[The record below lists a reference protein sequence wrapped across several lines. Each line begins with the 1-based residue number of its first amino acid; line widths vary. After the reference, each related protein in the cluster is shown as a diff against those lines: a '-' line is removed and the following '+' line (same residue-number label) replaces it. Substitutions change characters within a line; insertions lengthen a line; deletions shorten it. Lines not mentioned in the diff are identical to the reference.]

1 MSQEDKT
8 QDLLGLATKESAVE
22 ITPSVNSEK
31 FTHDGKSWLNDG
43 YIGEA
48 DRDLRLNEVIYLHL
62 VEKKTG
68 KSVKVHWWCPT
79 DSKATLRDIWPRYL
93 AYNTW
98 MNGDQIQ
105 AGERDPSYLKY
116 PVRLSGTEVSGWQY
130 ESLPTFNR
138 LWHEGEGNR
147 LYTTLP
153 NKSNWI
159 KYLTLNQIDLGSGSK
174 LEIVVQDKSS
184 GTVYETHSFIPASDR
199 LSAPQWQEDLCK
211 LIIQKS
217 ARIKA
222 GDWDARAVLEFAPG
236 SENIAL
242 WIPRNSELELMLI
255 SSGTV
260 VAPSKSTT
268 IEQHENAAPAFV
280 LGLTESL
287 VRVPDTELPDM
298 TGYET
303 DELGVPEN
311 SWLSPSYL
319 LADRDL
325 EVGETLHAWLIR
337 LEDGEPL
344 EHITFT
350 SDKSNCLRTQWPEAF
365 AKYINE
371 HAKQIRAGG
380 WNDEGDFTSLS
391 RSESPEKFV
400 SLDIVGK
407 SELNRLWHYSRNN
420 RAFSTA
426 AHRNNW
432 VQTLMLS
439 SITLN
444 ADTTLWVQVRDITS
458 QYLYETHI
466 FSPGPKSLEPAQWT
480 KELCSQINRD
490 GLMLRAGVMQADG
503 QIKAEDKQ
511 NSLWIPQC
519 SDLAITL
526 TPVTWWTQQTVTAEN
541 DLADDESIYT
551 YVWDEYSN
559 AELIK
564 PHCFTPANA
573 SERKKENWVG
583 AWAKSLNASALAP
596 YVSMGTRTQRL
607 GVIAAGATTAS
618 IWEVGASLR
627 VFTTEPSERN
637 WIEHALLLD
646 GLYKDNSSAPRI
658 EFITKTNQKPYFS
671 KLFPYSALLVKNKMD
686 WRLKLRSITATQL
699 AKGIDPFIKIVVDP
713 SKEVLNDESIS
724 LRIARNTNLH
734 PYASY
739 KSMSSTHVGNTK
751 IYAAKNNPSS
761 FDDYERLEASA
772 VLIIAASLIQG
783 TGGLWD
789 DTGIYDKPA
798 ASMAQEPRPTEPF
811 CHVIVTPDSGWPDLS
826 THLKKDLENFAF
838 GKLAEH
844 QKKFMT
850 LEIPP
855 HLLGE
860 IVKERAI
867 HHIQGNVLI
876 IFNHGLK
883 SSSERLSED
892 GIDIAQIE
900 QITKKHSSELAD
912 ILGKIFYFKRTAQNE
927 PDTAHA
933 ENLLLELRNRYRFGF
948 TFNKDL
954 KYRLPPVFHTKARSS
969 TTTILDNLT
978 ADPTYIAVLLSP
990 STAREGFRLLSASF
1004 LNTTLEVQHDLYIP
1018 SKNISFCADLLIG
1031 SFDETRIWQKIE
1043 HVSLAPPP
1051 IYEGL
1056 TPLSPLC
1063 EDYGNTFRSEVFDV
1077 SGLNST
1083 GVDPRTGLFNAHYT
1097 LARLTGLD
1105 GKGPTCDLTLHYSS
1119 LRANESGLG
1128 DGWAFNF
1135 SWYDSR
1141 PRLLTLSNGQT
1152 IQFSESELASLKKGQ
1167 SVSQLGYSI
1176 TATAATSSGELES
1189 IEILMPSGSRETLA
1203 KASGDSTEHNEAFVK
1218 TVIEKLKEAQRK
1230 IPEFIASTHP
1240 LKDETWYQNAIL
1252 IFMGCFPFMR
1262 EVALKTEIE
1271 KQQAVL
1277 KWEAYWEKRR
1287 PELLNR
1293 VKSEINYWSRPELQY
1308 VPSKI
1313 TSNFGGALKFNWKR
1327 EGGQYL
1333 LETVKTADEVLLL
1346 SAAYTPATAPTETAG
1361 IQSTATFTIWPD
1373 TPDAYIVTLHMNNYL
1388 LKTIV
1393 RSNTLNIPAHTVQY
1407 GYSPDPTLDRVLT
1420 SILESDG
1427 SLEKVFYEAGGMRFP
1442 TIDGA
1447 ENFPLPR
1454 VTTHIVSPGVNAT
1467 PLRTDWE
1474 YSDTNYLGRGDENAA
1489 AYAFPRNAYYLGN
1502 LYRYWSS
1509 ETAYLGNSIKRTWN
1523 AFHLQTEEVE
1533 TYPAGASKTTS
1544 WQYPETG
1551 LRTDP
1556 AFGLPLA
1563 INTTYLDVSPATSEE
1578 AKS

>member
-174 LEIVVQDKSS
+174 LEIVVRDKSS

-268 IEQHENAAPAFV
+268 IEQHESAAPAFV

-287 VRVPDTELPDM
+287 VRVPDTDLPDM

-344 EHITFT
+344 EHVTFT

-466 FSPGPKSLEPAQWT
+466 FSPSPEPLTFATWT
-480 KELCSQINRD
+480 KQLCEQVNRD

-627 VFTTEPSERN
+627 VFTTEPSGRN
-637 WIEHALLLD
+637 WAEHEFMLD
-646 GLYKDNSSAPRI
+646 DIFQDITSSAAI
-658 EFITKTNQKPYFS
+658 ELTDYKTF
-671 KLFPYSALLVKNKMD
+671 
-686 WRLKLRSITATQL
+686 T
-699 AKGIDPFIKIVVDP
+699 
-713 SKEVLNDESIS
+713 
-724 LRIARNTNLH
+724 
-734 PYASY
+734 
-739 KSMSSTHVGNTK
+739 SSRKRT
-751 IYAAKNNPSS
+751 
-761 FDDYERLEASA
+761 F
-772 VLIIAASLIQG
+772 
-783 TGGLWD
+783 
-789 DTGIYDKPA
+789 
-798 ASMAQEPRPTEPF
+798 
-811 CHVIVTPDSGWPDLS
+811 TPDSNLAKDKPSWVENLFTFLNTYATNIQFLQKSVS
-826 THLKKDLENFAF
+826 TTSTKKNHNRYNFLIPKQANLKPELNTRAQRALIQD
-838 GKLAEH
+838 H
-844 QKKFMT
+844 QTTTYEGVFYS
-850 LEIPP
+850 P
-855 HLLGE
+855 
-860 IVKERAI
+860 
-867 HHIQGNVLI
+867 NVLI
-876 IFNHGLK
+876 HLAAYALLAIALDSIKNKTTVHPMHIQDFETRYKLWLGDVCFYACIELLNSYPSK
-883 SSSERLSED
+883 SED
-892 GIDIAQIE
+892 LDSAVKKYAGTTLLPHLQKFIKNGADTGHESIDHYSRQCVEDIILKMAGMSRTDSSAQNFDTQPLLNLARLHIIE
-900 QITKKHSSELAD
+900 LSNMMPNIMDFRVKYTNAKLNGTTVISELYSRTELAFHANMHSNTSD
-912 ILGKIFYFKRTAQNE
+912 ILTGSSYVIANN
-927 PDTAHA
+927 
-933 ENLLLELRNRYRFGF
+933 NLS
-948 TFNKDL
+948 
-954 KYRLPPVFHTKARSS
+954 HRSS
-969 TTTILDNLT
+969 NLVMRLTPKAIFEGVRLIRGRYVNGHKTAKCTLHFPQPFVAPKLVNMIVGRSTDEAIWEKLDNLYL
-978 ADPTYIAVLLSP
+978 PGP
-990 STAREGFRLLSASF
+990 
-1004 LNTTLEVQHDLYIP
+1004 
-1018 SKNISFCADLLIG
+1018 
-1031 SFDETRIWQKIE
+1031 IE
-1043 HVSLAPPP
+1043 
-1051 IYEGL
+1051 YEGAAP
-1056 TPLSPLC
+1056 TSPLC

-1083 GVDPRTGLFNAHYT
+1083 GVDPRTGLFNAHYP
-1097 LARLTGLD
+1097 LAKLTGLD
-1105 GKGPTCDLTLHYSS
+1105 GKGPTCDLTLHYSP

-1533 TYPAGASKTTS
+1533 TYPARASKTTS

>member
-159 KYLTLNQIDLGSGSK
+159 KYLTLNQIDLGLGSK
-174 LEIVVQDKSS
+174 LEIVVRDKSS

-217 ARIKA
+217 ARVKA
-222 GDWDARAVLEFAPG
+222 GDWNARAVLEFAPG

-260 VAPSKSTT
+260 VAPSNSTT

-344 EHITFT
+344 EHVTFT

-466 FSPGPKSLEPAQWT
+466 FSPGPKSLAPAQWT

-519 SDLAITL
+519 SDLAVTL

-541 DLADDESIYT
+541 DLAEGESIYT
-551 YVWDEYSN
+551 FVWDDYSN

-564 PHCFTPANA
+564 PHCFTPATE

-583 AWAKSLNASALAP
+583 AWAKSLNASALKP
-596 YVSMGTRTQRL
+596 YVSMGTKGQRL
-607 GVIAAGATTAS
+607 GEIKDGDVTAS

-637 WIEHALLLD
+637 WVEYSLVLD
-646 GLYKDNSSAPRI
+646 GIYQDVKSAVEIGFINSRNLTKMFNIVLTPEPILIKDQASWLEELSNLAVECADEIKFSRRLDLTTNTKSNRSQLNLTVPIRSSLEPKLSLHLQPLPNPNNTPSELWGVSDSTSLVTKIAAHVVI
-658 EFITKTNQKPYFS
+658 ELALCSIERKTK
-671 KLFPYSALLVKNKMD
+671 
-686 WRLKLRSITATQL
+686 I
-699 AKGIDPFIKIVVDP
+699 
-713 SKEVLNDESIS
+713 SIS
-724 LRIARNTNLH
+724 RAHSVDSTRDLWARDTRFDMTTNVEYKNPSLSVGFNEAINT
-734 PYASY
+734 
-739 KSMSSTHVGNTK
+739 
-751 IYAAKNNPSS
+751 YAATTLQPH
-761 FDDYERLEASA
+761 LEKY
-772 VLIIAASLIQG
+772 VRSLTG
-783 TGGLWD
+783 LELVDNMGGSTGGRIGKITTTCLLH
-789 DTGIYDKPA
+789 IADKI
-798 ASMAQEPRPTEPF
+798 MGQNKN
-811 CHVIVTPDSGWPDLS
+811 S
-826 THLKKDLENFAF
+826 TAVNF
-838 GKLAEH
+838 
-844 QKKFMT
+844 
-850 LEIPP
+850 
-855 HLLGE
+855 
-860 IVKERAI
+860 
-867 HHIQGNVLI
+867 HIQPLWELAQRNIAEI
-876 IFNHGLK
+876 IIIMEKIITFQIAGTFNKLPTDTIINEIIG
-883 SSSERLSED
+883 
-892 GIDIAQIE
+892 
-900 QITKKHSSELAD
+900 SSELALQ
-912 ILGKIFYFKRTAQNE
+912 IKTHSKIM
-927 PDTAHA
+927 DTVDH
-933 ENLLLELRNRYRFGF
+933 
-948 TFNKDL
+948 
-954 KYRLPPVFHTKARSS
+954 RSS
-969 TTTILDNLT
+969 APTNLVHPQHVAPGFEIRTSAETVLEGVRLIESRYLDNYQTAKCLLHFPLSFPPSRKAILT
-978 ADPTYIAVLLSP
+978 
-990 STAREGFRLLSASF
+990 
-1004 LNTTLEVQHDLYIP
+1004 
-1018 SKNISFCADLLIG
+1018 IG
-1031 SFDETRIWQKIE
+1031 SVNAECIWRKSGQVYLPGPIQHE
-1043 HVSLAPPP
+1043 GEVSP
-1051 IYEGL
+1051 
-1056 TPLSPLC
+1056 SPLC

-1083 GVDPRTGLFNAHYT
+1083 GVDPRTGLFNAHYP
-1097 LARLTGLD
+1097 LAKLTGLD
-1105 GKGPTCDLTLHYSS
+1105 GKGPTCDLTLHYSP

-1176 TATAATSSGELES
+1176 TATAATSGNELES

-1203 KASGDSTEHNEAFVK
+1203 RASGDSTEHNEALVK

-1252 IFMGCFPFMR
+1252 IFMGCFPIMR

-1474 YSDTNYLGRGDENAA
+1474 YSDTNYLGRGDENSA